1 VTKGPIVAAVLEARN
16 LVTALREERQ
26 VADIGPLVVSGML
39 AEQLA
44 KELAAGAEPGAV
56 VVSDDPRGMRAP
68 IAVRVIAGHPS
79 EEDDAFVRAA
89 ERAEVPVVLVQLWP
103 QESWSEPYVLS
114 PFVVECKTGEG
125 FPILKIARLITT
137 AADDPT
143 PLAARLPVLKGTIE
157 SVAKRDA
164 LVRAAFVGAT
174 AGPKGAAR
182 PILALEQV
190 SLISRLRALE
200 EPETG
205 KDEQIPV
212 VLGTAAAA
220 IAASFGFREVA
231 RAGRRRVPGRVADVG
246 VAVAGTWLI
255 AEVFRRLEAR
265 GLV

>member
-1 VTKGPIVAAVLEARN
+1 VKVAAAIIEARN

-26 VADIGPLVVSGML
+26 VAVVGPLVVSGML

-44 KELAAGAEPGAV
+44 KELGAGAAPRAV
-56 VVSDDPRGMRAP
+56 TVSDDPGAARTPVA
-68 IAVRVIAGHPS
+68 IRVIAGHPS

-89 ERAEVPVVLVQLWP
+89 EGAEVPVVIVQLWP
-103 QESWSEPYVLS
+103 QETWREPFVLS

-125 FPILKIARLITT
+125 FPIGKIASAIAT
-137 AADDPT
+137 AADDPI
-143 PLAARLPVLKGTIE
+143 PLAARLPALKETIE

-174 AGPKGAAR
+174 AGKKGAAR
-182 PILALEQV
+182 PILVLEQV

-200 EPETG
+200 EPETR
-205 KDEQIPV
+205 KEEQLPV

-220 IAASFGFREVA
+220 VAASFALREVA
-231 RAGRRRVPGRVADVG
+231 RAARRPLPDRLADAAVA
-246 VAVAGTWLI
+246 AAGTWLI
-255 AEVFRRLEAR
+255 AEVARRLEAR